1 MKNDSYRLQ
10 RIAELGNQL
19 LSVIES
25 RRIDRTKIMTDLE
38 TQWLITTPL
47 FNIGE
52 QANCISRE
60 LADAHPEVPWSQIAG
75 LRHRLVHNYEG
86 TNWGMIAAILQDD
99 LEPFIRQVETLAQD
113 LSESIN

>member
-1 MKNDSYRLQ
+1 MKNDEYRLQ
-10 RIAELGNQL
+10 RIAEPGNQL
-19 LSVIES
+19 LGVIES
-25 RRIDRTKIMTDLE
+25 RSIDRAQIMSDLE

-60 LADAHPEVPWSQIAG
+60 LADSHPEVPWSQIAG

-86 TNWGMIAAILQDD
+86 TNWGMIAAILQED
-99 LEPFIRQVETLAQD
+99 LEPFIRQVEALAQD
-113 LSESIN
+113 LNESID